1 MAMINQKATEQVA
14 VLGVIT
20 PTSQGVGA
28 VLSGWLPMANF
39 NKALVLIS
47 VGAFGAAATVDAT
60 LQQAQDNV
68 GTGAKVFANSKAITQ
83 QLAAGGNNIQV
94 EINLDASEF
103 DVENSFQ
110 FVQLSVTVGA
120 AATLTSAV
128 VLGFVPRNAPASANN
143 AASVTLIV
151 G

>member
-1 MAMINQKATEQVA
+1 MAMINVKASEQVG

-28 VLSGWLPMANF
+28 AVSGWLPMANF
-39 NKALVLIS
+39 NKALFLIS
-47 VGAFGAAATVDAT
+47 VGTFGAAATVDAT
-60 LQQAQDNV
+60 LQQATDNA
-68 GTGAKVFANSKAITQ
+68 GTGAKVFTNSKAITQ

-110 FVQLSVTVGA
+110 FVQLSVTVGG
-120 AATLTSAV
+120 AATLTSAA
-128 VLGFVPRNAPASANN
+128 VLGFNPRNGPASANN
-143 AASVTLIV
+143 AASVTQIV

>member
-1 MAMINQKATEQVA
+1 MFPNVKASEQVG

-20 PTSQGVGA
+20 PTSQAASTA
-28 VLSGWLPMANF
+28 VSGWLPMANF
-39 NKALVLIS
+39 NKALFLIS
-47 VGAFGAAATVDAT
+47 VGAFGASATVDAT
-60 LQQAQDNV
+60 LQQATDNA

-110 FVQLSVTVGA
+110 FVQLSVTVGT

-128 VLGFVPRNAPASANN
+128 VIGFNPRNGPGSGSNN
-143 AASVTLIV
+143 ASVTQIV